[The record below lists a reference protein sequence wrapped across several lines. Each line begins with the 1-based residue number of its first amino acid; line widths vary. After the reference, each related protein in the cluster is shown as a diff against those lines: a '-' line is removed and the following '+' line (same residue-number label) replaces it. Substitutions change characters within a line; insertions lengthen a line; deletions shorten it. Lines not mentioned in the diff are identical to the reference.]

1 MLVLWSR
8 IITNKRKKPKHSRS
22 KLSTSIKQLYVL
34 SRNIFLFYFS
44 LCVFFKFWTL
54 NITNVILQRITAI
67 ESTLIKVAR
76 IRESYALYNKL
87 IGCSKH
93 GSQVGFDMKKRSC
106 DIVIV
111 RLVYWMDTKP
121 MSWPYAVMS
130 TSHVHISGP
139 SIPVLLTF
147 IVKSLYQNRI
157 RLGKH
162 VHLTNINRKELA
174 SLPSVYVH
182 ANIKKNW
189 WCIRSNTIK
198 MFTATSKEFLK

>member
-1 MLVLWSR
+1 M
-8 IITNKRKKPKHSRS
+8 
-22 KLSTSIKQLYVL
+22 YVL

-44 LCVFFKFWTL
+44 LCVLFKFWTL

-130 TSHVHISGP
+130 TSHVHINGP

-182 ANIKKNW
+182 VNIKKNW

>member
-1 MLVLWSR
+1 M
-8 IITNKRKKPKHSRS
+8 
-22 KLSTSIKQLYVL
+22 
-34 SRNIFLFYFS
+34 
-44 LCVFFKFWTL
+44 

-76 IRESYALYNKL
+76 ILESYALYNKL
-87 IGCSKH
+87 IIIGCSKH

-182 ANIKKNW
+182 VKIKKKLMMNSKQHDQNVH
-189 WCIRSNTIK
+189 SNK
-198 MFTATSKEFLK
+198 

>member
-1 MLVLWSR
+1 M
-8 IITNKRKKPKHSRS
+8 
-22 KLSTSIKQLYVL
+22 YVL

-93 GSQVGFDMKKRSC
+93 GSQVGFDMKKRSR

-182 ANIKKNW
+182 VNTKKNW

>member
-1 MLVLWSR
+1 MC
-8 IITNKRKKPKHSRS
+8 
-22 KLSTSIKQLYVL
+22 
-34 SRNIFLFYFS
+34 FL
-44 LCVFFKFWTL
+44 KFWTL

-87 IGCSKH
+87 IGCSKL
-93 GSQVGFDMKKRSC
+93 GSQVGFDMKKRSR

-182 ANIKKNW
+182 VNIKK
-189 WCIRSNTIK
+189 IDDE
-198 MFTATSKEFLK
+198 FEATQSKCSQQQVKNFWNSLWINKLTECYPLQV

>member
-1 MLVLWSR
+1 MFF
-8 IITNKRKKPKHSRS
+8 
-22 KLSTSIKQLYVL
+22 QG
-34 SRNIFLFYFS
+34 IFSCFIS
-44 LCVFFKFWTL
+44 HCVFFKFWTL
-54 NITNVILQRITAI
+54 NITNVILQRTTAI

-147 IVKSLYQNRI
+147 IVKSLYMYQNRI

-182 ANIKKNW
+182 VNKKKNW
-189 WCIRSNTIK
+189 WWIRSNTIK

>member
-1 MLVLWSR
+1 MFFQW
-8 IITNKRKKPKHSRS
+8 
-22 KLSTSIKQLYVL
+22 
-34 SRNIFLFYFS
+34 IFSCFIS
-44 LCVFFKFWTL
+44 HCVFFKFWTL

-93 GSQVGFDMKKRSC
+93 GSQVGFDMKKRSR

-121 MSWPYAVMS
+121 MWWPYAVMS
-130 TSHVHISGP
+130 TSHVLISGP

-147 IVKSLYQNRI
+147 IVKSLHQNRI

-182 ANIKKNW
+182 VNI
-189 WCIRSNTIK
+189 
-198 MFTATSKEFLK
+198 

>member
-1 MLVLWSR
+1 M
-8 IITNKRKKPKHSRS
+8 
-22 KLSTSIKQLYVL
+22 YVL

-44 LCVFFKFWTL
+44 LCFFFKFWTL

-93 GSQVGFDMKKRSC
+93 GSQVGFDMKKRSR

-130 TSHVHISGP
+130 TSYVHISGP

-182 ANIKKNW
+182 VNIKKK
-189 WCIRSNTIK
+189 IDDEFEATRSKCSQQQVKNFWNSLWINKLT
-198 MFTATSKEFLK
+198 EYYPLQV

>member
-1 MLVLWSR
+1 MVCSFKEYFLVL
-8 IITNKRKKPKHSRS
+8 
-22 KLSTSIKQLYVL
+22 
-34 SRNIFLFYFS
+34 FLTMCF
-44 LCVFFKFWTL
+44 LKFWTL
-54 NITNVILQRITAI
+54 NITNVILQKITAI

-93 GSQVGFDMKKRSC
+93 GSQVGFDMKKRSR

-130 TSHVHISGP
+130 TSHVNISGP
-139 SIPVLLTF
+139 SIQVLLTF

-182 ANIKKNW
+182 VNIKKKFDDEFEAT
-189 WCIRSNTIK
+189 RSKCSQQQVNNFWNSLWIIK
-198 MFTATSKEFLK
+198 LTEYYPLQV

>member
-1 MLVLWSR
+1 M
-8 IITNKRKKPKHSRS
+8 
-22 KLSTSIKQLYVL
+22 YVL

-76 IRESYALYNKL
+76 ILESYALYNKL
-87 IGCSKH
+87 IDCSKH
-93 GSQVGFDMKKRSC
+93 GSQVGFDMKKRSR

-130 TSHVHISGP
+130 TSHVHICGP

-182 ANIKKNW
+182 VNI
-189 WCIRSNTIK
+189 
-198 MFTATSKEFLK
+198 

>member
-1 MLVLWSR
+1 MFF
-8 IITNKRKKPKHSRS
+8 
-22 KLSTSIKQLYVL
+22 QG
-34 SRNIFLFYFS
+34 IFSCFIS
-44 LCVFFKFWTL
+44 HCVFFKFWTL

-182 ANIKKNW
+182 VNKKK
-189 WCIRSNTIK
+189 IDDEFEATRSKCSQQQVKNFWNSLWINKLT
-198 MFTATSKEFLK
+198 EYYPLQV

>member
-1 MLVLWSR
+1 M
-8 IITNKRKKPKHSRS
+8 
-22 KLSTSIKQLYVL
+22 YVL

-44 LCVFFKFWTL
+44 LCFFLKFWTL

-93 GSQVGFDMKKRSC
+93 GSQVGFDMKKRSR

-174 SLPSVYVH
+174 SLPSIYVH
-182 ANIKKNW
+182 VNIKKKLMMNSKQHDQNVH
-189 WCIRSNTIK
+189 SNK
-198 MFTATSKEFLK
+198 